1 MAKIPV
7 GATIA
12 RAYRFTFEGFL
23 RILGVMW
30 PSLLLMWVP
39 GILLRP
45 QMMALSAQM
54 ASQNYSGLRELWPV
68 FVLFYPMMLVL
79 LVMQVIGIA
88 QLALDRHKGPAWF
101 YFSLGKPVWRWIGS
115 FLLLIAVM
123 LVGWLVVALADVAVV
138 ALLRALMGSAGN
150 VALTVILGLVIFI
163 FVLASFCALFYCWIR
178 LSFFPVHAGDCRR

>member
-1 MAKIPV
+1 
-7 GATIA
+7 
-12 RAYRFTFEGFL
+12 
-23 RILGVMW
+23 
-30 PSLLLMWVP
+30 
-39 GILLRP
+39 
-45 QMMALSAQM
+45 
-54 ASQNYSGLRELWPV
+54 
-68 FVLFYPMMLVL
+68 MMLVL

-150 VALTVILGLVIFI
+150 VALTL
-163 FVLASFCALFYCWIR
+163 
-178 LSFFPVHAGDCRR
+178 